1 MNNTGFSKRIEITP
15 ILGWVL
21 SDDELAIRARSLLD
35 GRFVTILSAWRLR
48 TDTSPSRDKSTR
60 PPTVT
65 QLSKSFAS

>member
-1 MNNTGFSKRIEITP
+1 MNNTGFSERIEITP

-21 SDDELAIRARSLLD
+21 SGCVVSFD
-35 GRFVTILSAWRLR
+35 GRFVTILSMWRLR
-48 TDTSPSRDKSTR
+48 RDTLPSRDRSTR